1 MEVRIKEVL
10 REKGI
15 KQKFLC
21 EKLEIN
27 ESVLS
32 LIINGKRIPSQ
43 SRVKAMAKVL
53 KVSVKDLYPQC
64 KVSRINYYDL
74 GQ

>member
-15 KQKFLC
+15 KQTYVC
-21 EKLEIN
+21 QKLQIN

-32 LIINGKRIPSQ
+32 LIINGKRVPSQ
-43 SRVKAMAKVL
+43 DRLRAMAKL
-53 KVSVKDLYPQC
+53 LNVSIKTLYPNVVC
-64 KVSRINYYDL
+64 KKINYYYI
-74 GQ
+74 

>member
-1 MEVRIKEVL
+1 MENRIKEVL
-10 REKGI
+10 AEKGI

-21 EKLEIN
+21 EKLGIN

-43 SRVKAMAKVL
+43 SRVKAIAKVL

-64 KVSRINYYDL
+64 KVSRINFYHL